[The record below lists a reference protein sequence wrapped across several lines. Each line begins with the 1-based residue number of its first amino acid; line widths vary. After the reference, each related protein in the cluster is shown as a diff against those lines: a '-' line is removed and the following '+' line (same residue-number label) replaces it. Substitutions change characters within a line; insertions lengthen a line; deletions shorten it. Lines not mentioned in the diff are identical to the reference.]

1 MKITPIRAMVWMW
14 LLCSAWLPGIWWLQR
29 LLAGSRG
36 PALPAAAPVL
46 GGGLLLLLLAALYL
60 SLGLRIEQARL
71 RMALRSALRGE
82 TTPEA
87 APEWR
92 GLLDDVRLA
101 MRRMGLERERLAL
114 RLHEAEEGLREQGER
129 SVQAARSAQDSL
141 SQVRQEW
148 RRLLPVLPS
157 AEEGQARLRALQ
169 RSSQAL
175 EAARDEARQL
185 DHGMASALASLE
197 QVRAAV
203 EALGGEAEQDFLQ
216 RAARLAES
224 LQLLSLNF
232 RLALERLELIPG
244 ARGEALD
251 TVVQDIEPLCAQ
263 ATSLLQGLPK
273 KPKATARAAELLQPL
288 EQTLQALP
296 AELEKLVAAVQ
307 QGRAALE
314 PLLPDAQSA
323 ATRDLRSVLEQ
334 ALDGLDD
341 EPRQAEMLR

>member
-71 RMALRSALRGE
+71 RMALRSALRGDA
-82 TTPEA
+82 TPEA
-87 APEWR
+87 AQEWR

-101 MRRMGLERERLAL
+101 MRRTGLERERLAL
-114 RLHEAEEGLREQGER
+114 RLQEAEDALREQGER
-129 SVQAARSAQDSL
+129 SAQAARSAQDSL

-175 EAARDEARQL
+175 ESARDEARQL
-185 DHGMASALASLE
+185 DQGMASAMASLE
-197 QVRAAV
+197 HVRAAV
-203 EALGGEAEQDFLQ
+203 QALGGEAEQDFLQ

-273 KPKATARAAELLQPL
+273 KPQATARAAEQLQPL
-288 EQTLQALP
+288 EKALQALP
-296 AELEKLVAAVQ
+296 IELEKLVAAVQ

-314 PLLPDAQSA
+314 PVLADAQTA
-323 ATRDLRSVLEQ
+323 ASRDLRSVLEQ
-334 ALDGLDD
+334 ALDGLDE
-341 EPRQAEMLR
+341 EPREAVMEH